1 MPTPLTPTR
10 RDQPACLSLRA
21 LAEYEPARMPVPPD
35 PDEAIQPEPRRF
47 RTALARWRPACPPTR
62 RDYPVW
68 NEPGE
73 IIDWLRGLL
82 RSVLEVLDGRRQPGQ
97 LRGALDEA
105 SCAALLAR
113 SQDAAR
119 FGRQHRLHTLHTCRP
134 VPEAIELCAT
144 VAVCSTYRR
153 RQTLVAM
160 VGRVERDS
168 EGSWRCRTLRLL

>member
-1 MPTPLTPTR
+1 VATR
-10 RDQPACLSLRA
+10 VSLRA

-35 PDEAIQPEPRRF
+35 PDEVGWPAKPRPS
-47 RTALARWRPACPPTR
+47 RTAPARRRPAGPPTG

-73 IIDWLRGLL
+73 IIGWLRGLL
-82 RSVLEVLDGRRQPGQ
+82 RIVLEVLDGRRQHGQ

-113 SQDAAR
+113 SQDSAR
-119 FGRQHRLHTLHTCRP
+119 SGRQHRLHTLHTCQP

-144 VAVCSTYRR
+144 IVVSSTSRR

-160 VGRVERDS
+160 VGRVERTSD
-168 EGSWRCRTLRLL
+168 GSWRCRALRLL